1 MELEMAGS
9 NNNPSTEDLVREIE
23 TLRADLARVTE
34 TLAEMGKAE
43 ARSMADEV
51 RKRSRKARA
60 HVEDEF
66 EHLRGSAEA
75 AIDQADELIRERP
88 AIAMTIAAGLGL
100 IVGLLLY
107 RKD

>member
-1 MELEMAGS
+1 MAGP
-9 NNNPSTEDLVREIE
+9 NKTPSTEDLMREIE

-34 TLAEMGKAE
+34 TLAEIGKAE

-51 RKRSRKARA
+51 RKRSRKARDQ
-60 HVEDEF
+60 VEDEF

-75 AIDQADELIRERP
+75 VIDQADDLIRERP
-88 AIAMTIAAGLGL
+88 ALAMTIAAGLGL
-100 IVGLLLY
+100 IAGLLLY